1 MRCKEHFQGDR
12 CHKQAQHESAV
23 ALTPDPVHMGSF
35 SAWEGSGDAKRVV
48 AASHIPKPHQKRNRA
63 LNRFIDTAAARARFG
78 SYPDPATAKQLE
90 ICAKYLRG
98 ENPHAT

>member
-1 MRCKEHFQGDR
+1 LRCKEHFQGDR
-12 CHKQAQHESAV
+12 CRKQAQHESAV
-23 ALTPDPVHMGSF
+23 ALKPDPVHMGSF

-63 LNRFIDTAAARARFG
+63 LNRFIADTAAMARLGVRPTPG
-78 SYPDPATAKQLE
+78 VAKQLE

>member
-12 CHKQAQHESAV
+12 CHKEAQHESEV
-23 ALTPDPVHMGSF
+23 ALKPDPVHMGSF
-35 SAWEGSGDAKRVV
+35 SAWEGSGDSKRVV
-48 AASHIPKPHQKRNRA
+48 AATHIPKPHQKRNRD
-63 LNRFIDTAAARARFG
+63 LNRFIARTARYARLGYRG
-78 SYPDPATAKQLE
+78 DPATTTHLE